1 MQKNAIFKRAKQIF
15 RKNYRKLRRKEVE
28 RMNREQAKEY
38 VKQGLEGY
46 LIQKGIN
53 TRKPFRCLN
62 PAHND
67 NKPSMSYDRNRQKAH
82 CFSCGADYDTF
93 DLIGIEYGLTD
104 DAAIFSKGY
113 ELFGLDIEREYHRAT
128 AQEDF
133 APETEYQKQAKNERN
148 TQAVVHNTQYTNSS
162 NIEDFKESSY
172 KPDFTEVLE
181 QAHKELL
188 SKPAAL
194 QYLLKRGLSMEIIE
208 AYKLGYAEKG
218 HNSLLQAYPQH
229 QSKSRKTGLYKYV
242 FPYPD
247 KDGKS
252 SYFITEITDRT
263 QVDEYNGK
271 YRKLNKGE
279 ERGQQLAAQLFNERY
294 LKSKE
299 SPAVVFICEGIYD
312 ALSVEE
318 VGGKAIAL
326 VGVGQNRLLSIIKK
340 YQPKSYFVLCLDN
353 DAAGQTATER
363 LKAGLD
369 TLGLKYEV
377 RTSSSGKDANE
388 ALQEDKGAF
397 REYVQGI
404 IAEVETELQR
414 EAEQEKSDYLR
425 TAASFNL
432 QSFIDDI
439 EKSKEAAFI
448 PTGFTSVDNILDGGL
463 YAGLYCIGAISSLG
477 KTSFCLQVAD
487 NIARAGKDV
496 LIFSLEM
503 ARNELI
509 AKSIS
514 RLTLLQDLQKN
525 QSTAHAKT
533 TRGILTGTRYS
544 SYSKEER
551 ELIVAAIEEYSRYAS
566 HIFIHEGIGDI
577 GIEKIR
583 ETVEKHKK
591 LTGSSPVVLIDYMQ
605 ILAPY
610 NERYTDKQNTDK
622 AVIELKRIS
631 RDYATA
637 VIGISS
643 FNRENYT
650 APVNMASFKESGAIE
665 FSADVL
671 IGLQYEGMDWAEGE
685 SEKDRNKRVR
695 ELLNE
700 QVLLGRTGKAQSIQ
714 VKILKNRNGSKGDTA
729 IDFFPM
735 FNYFTDKKQSGVTA
749 ADVESSWQPVTED
762 TETPF
767 N

>member
-1 MQKNAIFKRAKQIF
+1 
-15 RKNYRKLRRKEVE
+15 
-28 RMNREQAKEY
+28 MNREQAKEY
-38 VKQGLEGY
+38 VKQGLESY
-46 LIQKGIN
+46 LSGKGIN

-93 DLIGIEYGLTD
+93 DLIGLEYGLTD

-113 ELFGLDIEREYHRAT
+113 EFFGLDIEREYHRGT
-128 AQEDF
+128 VQEDF
-133 APETEYQKQAKNERN
+133 TPSGEYQKQVKNKRN
-148 TQAVVHNTQYTNSS
+148 TQNIVHNTQYTNST
-162 NIEDFKESSY
+162 NIGDFKESSY
-172 KPDFTEVLE
+172 KLDFTTELE
-181 QAHKELL
+181 EAHKALL
-188 SKPAAL
+188 SNTTAL
-194 QYLLKRGLSMEIIE
+194 EYLKSRGLSMETIA

-218 HNSLLQAYPQH
+218 HNSLLKAYPQH
-229 QSKSRKTGLYKYV
+229 QSKSKKIGLYKYV

-252 SYFITEITDRT
+252 SYFITEITDRR

-279 ERGQQLAAQLFNERY
+279 ERGQQLEAQLFNERY
-294 LKSKE
+294 IKSKE

-312 ALSVEE
+312 ALSIEE

-326 VGVGQNRLLSIIKK
+326 VGVGQNRLLSMLKK
-340 YQPKSYFVLCLDN
+340 YKPSSYLVLCLDN

-369 TLGLKYEV
+369 KLGLSYEV

-388 ALQEDKGAF
+388 ALQEDRGAF
-397 REYVQGI
+397 RDYVQEI
-404 IAEVETELQR
+404 VATVETELQR
-414 EAEQEKSDYLR
+414 VAEQERQDYLT

-432 QSFIDDI
+432 QDFINDI

-448 PTGFTSVDNILDGGL
+448 PTGFTSVDNLLDGGL

-487 NIARAGKDV
+487 NMARAGKDV

-503 ARNELI
+503 AKNELI

-514 RLTLLQDLQKN
+514 RLTFLQDLQKH
-525 QSTAHAKT
+525 QTTAHAKT

-544 SYSKEER
+544 SYSTEEK
-551 ELIVAAIEEYSRYAS
+551 ELIIAAIEEYSHYAN

-577 GIEKIR
+577 GIEAIR
-583 ETVEKHKK
+583 ETVAKHKR
-591 LTGSSPVVLIDYMQ
+591 LTGRSPVVLIDYMQ

-671 IGLQYEGMDWAEGE
+671 IGLQYEGMDWVEGE
-685 SEKDRNKRVR
+685 NEKDRNKRIR
-695 ELLNE
+695 ELLN
-700 QVLLGRTGKAQSIQ
+700 QQIALGRQGQAQSIQ
-714 VKILKNRNGSKGDTA
+714 LKVLKNRNGSKGDA
-729 IDFFPM
+729 CIDFFPM
-735 FNYFTDKKQSGVTA
+735 FNYFTDKKTNGSIA
-749 ADVESSWQPVTED
+749 ADIENSWQPLPDD